1 MCAFRLYLYISGETS
16 SSVPNVWNLKRILDE
31 RLKGQYSLEVINV
44 LDDLQRTEQDKILAS
59 PTLVKLSPPPERRI
73 VGDLSD
79 WEKVRL
85 GLGLNDELKPL
96 VNKD

>member
-1 MCAFRLYLYISGETS
+1 MYAFRLYLYISGETS

-31 RLKGQYSLEVINV
+31 RLKGQYSLEVINA
-44 LDDLQRTEQDKILAS
+44 LDDPQRAEQDKILAT

-79 WEKVRL
+79 KESVLAAL
-85 GLGLNDELKPL
+85 GLTAQ
-96 VNKD
+96 